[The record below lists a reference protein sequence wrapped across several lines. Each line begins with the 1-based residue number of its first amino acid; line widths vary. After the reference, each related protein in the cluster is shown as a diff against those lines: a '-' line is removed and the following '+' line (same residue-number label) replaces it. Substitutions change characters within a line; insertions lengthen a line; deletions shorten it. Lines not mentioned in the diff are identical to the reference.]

1 MIFYTKALHSVMY
14 LHRADL
20 PEHPEASNPAE
31 AKLFLEEGVLG
42 QRGRYLCE
50 CGYSVGK
57 ILTKVKL
64 WEYLGLL

>member
-1 MIFYTKALHSVMY
+1 MIFYKKGPHSVRC

-20 PEHPEASNPAE
+20 PDHPEASSPAE
-31 AKLFLEEGVLG
+31 AKAFLEEGVLG
-42 QRGRYLCE
+42 QGGRYLCE

-57 ILTKVKL
+57 ILTEVKL